1 MRSIIGVFLGA
12 VAMAALTVVAG
23 GGTASASTDAAG
35 FTTQAEAAGLS
46 AAKADAL
53 QDKVDGYL
61 ATFKGQGRQVSPNQ
75 IDLGGAVLNVAVPG
89 EAQPR
94 QLTAPAAGVTRAV
107 QCNTAAEYGWFCA
120 YQYDYRGGDNIG
132 MYNCDNYFIP
142 WNDLGSWE
150 NNQTPGTRPTM
161 HMVSFPSQPMPAAYS
176 IQRTGV
182 AWSWVH
188 SITNC
193 LP

>member
-12 VAMAALTVVAG
+12 VAMVVLTAFAG
-23 GGTASASTDAAG
+23 GATASASTDWTVFA
-35 FTTQAEAAGLS
+35 TQAGLS
-46 AAKADAL
+46 AEKADAL

-61 ATFKGQGRQVSPNQ
+61 AELKGQGKQVSPNQ

-94 QLTAPAAGVTRAV
+94 QLGAQANGVLAV
-107 QCNTAAEYGWFCA
+107 HQCNGAAFYEWFCA
-120 YQYDYRGGDNIG
+120 YEYENRGGDNIG
-132 MYNCDNYFIP
+132 MWSCGTYGIP
-142 WNDLGSWE
+142 WGSTGSWE
-150 NNQTPGTRPTM
+150 NNQTTGTRPVM
-161 HMVSFPSQPMPAAYS
+161 HFTNIPSQTMPAAWA

-182 AWSWVH
+182 AWLTVR

-193 LP
+193 